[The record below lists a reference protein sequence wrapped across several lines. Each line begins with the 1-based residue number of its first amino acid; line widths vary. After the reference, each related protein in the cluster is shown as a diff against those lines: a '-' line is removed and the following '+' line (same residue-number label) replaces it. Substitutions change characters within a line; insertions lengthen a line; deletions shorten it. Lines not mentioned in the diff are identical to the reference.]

1 VSAHAD
7 QRPVVLAERGVGGYC
22 QYRIPA
28 LTATKDAV
36 LCAFDARLN
45 LDDLPAPID
54 LLLRRSTDSGRT
66 WSDPQVVRTG
76 TGFEGFG
83 DPSLLSDP
91 QSGRILLFHSAT
103 IFAGFFES
111 SDSLDDADPH
121 AQHADLA
128 ISDDDGH
135 SWRHVRLSSA
145 LRASGNTHL
154 TEGERISGLFATS
167 GAGCALTEGPH
178 AGRLVQPFVLRVG
191 ARIEVAC
198 ALSDDHGETWR
209 LSAPV
214 PTPEGVELNESSI
227 AALPGGALVLH
238 SRGTGCRWQAISR
251 DGGETFAPADAI
263 ADLVDSGT
271 NGSVLAVGGE
281 LFASHTADPDLRRR
295 ATISRS
301 NDGGQSWQEA
311 RVVAAGAAGYT
322 QLAALPD
329 GGIGI
334 VYEANGYQQI
344 RFERF
349 SPSDLPAG
357 ASGSG
362 EPSTAA
368 PARGWIPARAPGWK
382 REIAGPLAIDVVLR
396 SITPAEPAEETGP
409 THEIDLAG
417 YTEIPT
423 TVFKEI
429 GLDRSQTV
437 QVLRTRGGLTAP
449 FSAGI
454 HAGETLTFHARA
466 RNISDQA
473 LEVDWAGQTRA
484 LGPGESWVRRD
495 LRRTLDAPLAAD
507 ADPVELAD
515 ISAAARAGDSAA
527 RPRH

>member
-1 VSAHAD
+1 MSAHGE

-54 LLLRRSTDSGRT
+54 LLLRRSNDSGRT

-83 DPSLLSDP
+83 DPSLLTDP
-91 QSGRILLFHSAT
+91 RSGRVLLFHSAT

-128 ISDDDGH
+128 ISDDGGH

-145 LRASGNTHL
+145 LRASGNARL
-154 TEGERISGLFATS
+154 TGGERISGLFATS

-191 ARIEVAC
+191 TRIAVAC

-209 LSAPV
+209 LGAPI
-214 PTPEGVELNESSI
+214 PTPEGAELNESSV
-227 AALPGGALVLH
+227 AALPGGTLVLH

-251 DGGETFAPADAI
+251 DGGETFGPAVAV

-271 NGSVLAVGGE
+271 NGSVLALGGE

-301 NDGGQSWQEA
+301 SDGGQSWQEA
-311 RVVAAGAAGYT
+311 RVVAPGAAGYT
-322 QLAALPD
+322 QLAKLPD

-344 RFERF
+344 LFERF
-349 SPSDLPAG
+349 SPSDLPA
-357 ASGSG
+357 AG
-362 EPSTAA
+362 EPSAA
-368 PARGWIPARAPGWK
+368 ARARDWTPARAPGWK
-382 REIAGPLAIDVVLR
+382 REIAGPLAIDAVLR

-437 QVLRTRGGLTAP
+437 QVLRTRDGLAAP

-454 HAGETLTFHARA
+454 HAGETLTFHARV
-466 RNISDQA
+466 RNISDQP
-473 LEVDWAGQTRA
+473 LKVDWAGQTRD
-484 LGPGESWVRRD
+484 LSPGESWVRRD
-495 LRRTLDAPLAAD
+495 LRRTLNTPLAGE
-507 ADPVELAD
+507 ADPVDLAD

-527 RPRH
+527 RRRR